1 MKLSRHGEFS
11 TQDIRAAICYDKV
24 FCDLFKLGDTF
35 SVTEE
40 PEEPVARNS
49 LTYSEVVDDYM
60 QWEKQY
66 LRDLQMLLKVFR
78 EQLANKLEQENE
90 VSYAKIECLGRFWS
104 LVKFVCKSYFS
115 GLGNSFP
122 NFGRHC

>member
-1 MKLSRHGEFS
+1 MLKYVKLSRHGEFS
-11 TQDIRAAICYDKV
+11 TQDIKAAICYDNV

-40 PEEPVARNS
+40 PDDEPVARNS

-78 EQLANKLEQENE
+78 DQLADRLEKENE
-90 VSYAKIECLGRFWS
+90 VS
-104 LVKFVCKSYFS
+104 
-115 GLGNSFP
+115 
-122 NFGRHC
+122 

>member
-1 MKLSRHGEFS
+1 MYLFYQVVLKYVKLSRHGEFS

-35 SVTEE
+35 SVAEE
-40 PEEPVARNS
+40 PEEEPAARNS

-60 QWEKQY
+60 QWERQY

-78 EQLANKLEQENE
+78 EQLADKLEQENE
-90 VSYAKIECLGRFWS
+90 VSMFDRSHKVAFMQE
-104 LVKFVCKSYFS
+104 FVSQKY
-115 GLGNSFP
+115 
-122 NFGRHC
+122 